1 MTKQEEAIKLAYVAG
16 LFDGEGSIFI
26 GKQKTDRNKSGLL
39 FRLHIEMCN
48 TNELAVRR
56 MQLYFGGSV
65 YERYA
70 DLDTRRTLWSWQL
83 RGQMALEFL
92 KVISP
97 YLRIKKPQAEL
108 AIEFQSRQRLGR
120 YTQSHTNVLDEANQ
134 ILMSQMNKGRA

>member
-1 MTKQEEAIKLAYVAG
+1 MTKQEDALNLAYAGG

-26 GKQKTDRNKSGLL
+26 GKVKTDRNKSGLL

-48 TNELAVRR
+48 TNEVAVRR

-70 DLDTRRTLWSWQL
+70 DIDTRRTLWAWHL
-83 RGQMALEFL
+83 RGQKALGFL
-92 KVISP
+92 RIIVP

-108 AIEFQSRQRLGR
+108 AIEFQARQRLGR
-120 YTQSHTNVLDEANQ
+120 YTKPHTNVLDEADGV
-134 ILMSQMNKGRA
+134 LMAKMNRGLV